1 MFSGW
6 YEMRKLLNTLYV
18 TNSNSYL
25 ARDGETILIRVDDEV
40 KFKIPAINLES
51 IVCFGYQG
59 ASPALMRLCVEKG
72 ISISFMNEYGKFLAR
87 VTGPVKGNVLL
98 RRTQFRLS
106 DDEEVCLGIAKNM
119 IAGKIANCRYVLN
132 RAIRDHGD
140 KVELEAIRTA
150 AEYLNNCYKR
160 LNNCKSLDQVRGVEG
175 DAAGAYFRVL
185 DHLILQ
191 QKEDFYIKSRNRRPP
206 MDRFNALISFLYSM
220 LGLDVTSALEAVGLD
235 PAVGFLHRD
244 RSGRNSLSLD
254 LMEELRPYLADRL
267 ALSLINRRQITADD
281 FTVKETGAVLL
292 NENARKNVMTAWQKR
307 KQEEIEHPFI
317 KEKIVIGLV
326 PYVQAL
332 LLARF
337 FRKDIEGY
345 PPFLCR

>member
-1 MFSGW
+1 
-6 YEMRKLLNTLYV
+6 MRKLLNTLYV
-18 TNSNSYL
+18 TNPNSYL

-40 KFKIPAINLES
+40 RFKIPALNLES

-72 ISISFMNEYGKFLAR
+72 ITIAFMNEYGRFLAR

-98 RRTQFRLS
+98 RRAQFKLS
-106 DDEEVCLGIAKNM
+106 DDEEACLSIATNM
-119 IAGKIANCRYVLN
+119 IAGKIANSRYVLN

-140 KVELEAIRTA
+140 KVEQEAIRTA
-150 AEYLNNCYKR
+150 ADYLSNCYKR
-160 LNNCKSLDQVRGVEG
+160 LKASKSLDYIRGVEG
-175 DAAGAYFRVL
+175 DAAVSYFQVL

-191 QKEDFYIKSRNRRPP
+191 QKEDFHIKNRNRRPP

-220 LGLDVTSALEAVGLD
+220 LGFDVTSALEAVGLD

-254 LMEELRPYLADRL
+254 LMEELRPYFADRL
-267 ALSLINRRQITADD
+267 ALSLINRRQITEND

-292 NENARKNVMTAWQKR
+292 NENARKIVMSAWQKR

-317 KEKIVIGLV
+317 KEKIAVGLI

-332 LLARF
+332 LLARYL
-337 FRKDIEGY
+337 RKDIEEY
-345 PPFLCR
+345 PPFLCK